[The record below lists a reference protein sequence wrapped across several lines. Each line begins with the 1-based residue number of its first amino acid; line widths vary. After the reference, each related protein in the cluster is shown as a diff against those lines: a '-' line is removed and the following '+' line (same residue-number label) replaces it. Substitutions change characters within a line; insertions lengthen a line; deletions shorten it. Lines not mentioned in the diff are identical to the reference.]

1 MRIHPHGSTFFQGG
15 ARGKTLTNIEPR
27 KDVPTYE
34 GTRGSTCGQ
43 NIFTVATAQEC
54 DFPLVKVEAAFP
66 LLRLGGITMRTALM
80 PGEAG
85 LAGVAAPEAKLC
97 NRMASWSIIAG
108 HWSNQ
113 VQLRYQLETTLGRCG
128 HNSNL
133 FNALHEVIPK
143 GPPCIETNN
152 KS

>member
-1 MRIHPHGSTFFQGG
+1 MEAHSSKEAQEAKLSLTLNPARTYQLARAREAAVSLILTF
-15 ARGKTLTNIEPR
+15 
-27 KDVPTYE
+27 
-34 GTRGSTCGQ
+34 GQ
-43 NIFTVATAQEC
+43 NIFIVATAQEC
-54 DFPLVKVEAAFP
+54 DFPLVKLEAAFP
-66 LLRLGGITMRTALM
+66 LLRLGGITMCTALM

-113 VQLRYQLETTLGRCG
+113 VQLRYHLETTLGRCG
-128 HNSNL
+128 HSSNL

-143 GPPCIETNN
+143 GPHCIETNN